1 MNSEQSLP
9 VLPHQRLD
17 AWRIALEFLQA
28 VRAIADSLPRGHAH
42 LADNMRRSAVSTSLN
57 LAEGAGRRS
66 KRDKANRFTIARGE
80 CGEAAA
86 AVEIAMTLG
95 LVQQPLAEA
104 ALELARREY
113 AMLTGLIKRCG
124 G

>member
-1 MNSEQSLP
+1 
-9 VLPHQRLD
+9 
-17 AWRIALEFLQA
+17 
-28 VRAIADSLPRGHAH
+28 
-42 LADNMRRSAVSTSLN
+42 MRRSVVSTSLN

-66 KRDKANRFTIARGE
+66 KKDKANRFTIARGE

-86 AVEIAMTLG
+86 AVEIAMTMG
-95 LVQQPLAEA
+95 LVQRPLAEV
-104 ALELARREY
+104 ALDLARREY